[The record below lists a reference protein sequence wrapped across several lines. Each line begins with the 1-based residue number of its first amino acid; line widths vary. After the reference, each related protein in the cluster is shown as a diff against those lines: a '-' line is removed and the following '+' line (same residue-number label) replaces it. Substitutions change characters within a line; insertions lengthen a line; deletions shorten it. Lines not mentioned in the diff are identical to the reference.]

1 MIKNLILKVYW
12 IKSSKMKRSKK
23 ESRNVKIDLDE
34 EWKLG
39 SDSMQWILYK
49 KAKDKEDEVL
59 DDAESKTNWKKGFIA
74 VGFFTTLENALKAY
88 IDARLRKSA
97 AKSVKELYDY
107 HRELLKSLN
116 EVLKPFE
123 IVIKSDAK

>member
-1 MIKNLILKVYW
+1 MKKNKQES
-12 IKSSKMKRSKK
+12 KSVR
-23 ESRNVKIDLDE
+23 IDLDE

-49 KAKDKEDEVL
+49 KAKGKEDEIL
-59 DDAESKTNWKKGFIA
+59 DEEIESKSTWKKEFVPTGY
-74 VGFFTTLENALKAY
+74 FTSLENALKAY
-88 IDARLRKSA
+88 IDAKLRNSA

-107 HRELLKSLN
+107 QQNILWSLN

-123 IVIKSDAK
+123 IVIGNNANSNRNDVD

>member
-1 MIKNLILKVYW
+1 MKKNKNG
-12 IKSSKMKRSKK
+12 SRSV
-23 ESRNVKIDLDE
+23 RIDLDD

-39 SDSMQWILYK
+39 SDPVQWILYK
-49 KAKDKEDEVL
+49 KDKEKEDEIL
-59 DDAESKTNWKKGFIA
+59 DEEGELKSTWKEGFIA

-88 IDARLRKSA
+88 VDAKLRNSA
-97 AKSVKELYDY
+97 AKSVQELYDY
-107 HRELLKSLN
+107 HREVLQSLN

>member
-1 MIKNLILKVYW
+1 
-12 IKSSKMKRSKK
+12 MKRSKK

-49 KAKDKEDEVL
+49 KAKEKENEILDEEI
-59 DDAESKTNWKKGFIA
+59 ESKTTWKKGFIA

>member
-1 MIKNLILKVYW
+1 
-12 IKSSKMKRSKK
+12 MKRSKK

-107 HRELLKSLN
+107 HREILQSSN
-116 EVLKPFE
+116 EILKPFE
-123 IVIKSDAK
+123 IVIKSDVK

>member
-1 MIKNLILKVYW
+1 MKKNKQ
-12 IKSSKMKRSKK
+12 
-23 ESRNVKIDLDE
+23 ESRTVRIDLDE

-39 SDSMQWILYK
+39 SDSVQWILYK
-49 KAKDKEDEVL
+49 KATDIEGEILDEEI
-59 DDAESKTNWKKGFIA
+59 ESKTTWKKGFIA

-107 HRELLKSLN
+107 HRKILQSLN

-123 IVIKSDAK
+123 IVIKSDANKY

>member
-88 IDARLRKSA
+88 IDAKLRKSA
-97 AKSVKELYDY
+97 AKSVKELYDC
-107 HRELLKSLN
+107 HREVLKNLN

-123 IVIKSDAK
+123 IVIKSDGK

>member
-1 MIKNLILKVYW
+1 
-12 IKSSKMKRSKK
+12 MKQNKK
-23 ESRNVKIDLDE
+23 ESRSVRIDLDE

-49 KAKDKEDEVL
+49 KAKEKEDEIL
-59 DDAESKTNWKKGFIA
+59 DEEIVSKSTWKKEFVPTGY
-74 VGFFTTLENALKAY
+74 FTTLENALKAY
-88 IDARLRKSA
+88 IDAKLRNSA

-107 HRELLKSLN
+107 HREILQSLN